1 MANWYLLRNG
11 QTHGPYPEETI
22 REWIKSGQI
31 GPEERLNREGDPN
44 WLSVDMIPEFAGP
57 APTAATPPGVP
68 PTVPPGTPFATPS
81 VSPSAMPPIGTGVG
95 SWLSEAWRLVTAN
108 LGSAIVVSLAPFA
121 LVVVIGIIL
130 GVSGFPAMLQT
141 MRPGQVLSP
150 EAIGALLTGSLLLGS
165 MISLV
170 LGIVLGPALVLG
182 ASACFWD
189 MIRTGTLTT
198 EKLLSGVSRF
208 FSVIGWGLA
217 FVVIG
222 GVAGF
227 VTNLVPVIGQLLA
240 FLITFPLMAWQA
252 LSLYDMVARNVGAI
266 EGISAGWSIL
276 SRDWLNLGLMGLA
289 AYVIM
294 IVGTLLC
301 CVGNLVAFPVTQ
313 TAWGCAYRDLTA
325 KR

>member
-11 QTHGPYPEETI
+11 QTLGPYPEETI

-31 GPEERLNREGDPN
+31 GAEERLNREGDPN

-57 APTAATPPGVP
+57 APAAATPPTVP
-68 PTVPPGTPFATPS
+68 PTMPPGTPFATPS
-81 VSPSAMPPIGTGVG
+81 VSPSAVPPIGSGVG
-95 SWLSEAWRLVTAN
+95 SWLSEAWRLVSAN
-108 LGSAIVVSLAPFA
+108 IGSAIVVSLAPFGL
-121 LVVVIGIIL
+121 LVVISIIM
-130 GVSGFPAMLQT
+130 GVAGLPAVLQSV
-141 MRPGQVLSP
+141 RPGQTISP
-150 EAIGALLTGSLLLGS
+150 EAFGALMTGTLLIGS

-198 EKLLSGVSRF
+198 EKLLSGIGRF

-217 FVVIG
+217 FFVISS
-222 GVAGF
+222 VAGF
-227 VTNLVPVIGQLLA
+227 VTNLVPVLGQLLA

-252 LSLYDMVARNVGAI
+252 LALYDMVARDVGAI
-266 EGISAGWSIL
+266 EGISTGWAVFVK
-276 SRDWLNLGLMGLA
+276 DWLNLSLMGLA
-289 AYVIM
+289 AFI
-294 IVGTLLC
+294 IISVGTLLC
-301 CVGNLVAFPVTQ
+301 CVGNLVAFPVVQ
-313 TAWGCAYRDLTA
+313 TAWGLAYRDLIA